1 MKTPHRK
8 WNRDRRKSVPS
19 QIEPLILDEKKMG
32 DCLHRLIP
40 PFVPKTSILA
50 IAKKISRTILILAA
64 VLTALGISALGV
76 FLGYR
81 IVKDHDTVWHYL
93 KNNQTLAVTLT
104 NQKTIQDAAIDD
116 VLNQLTQPGKDLQQ
130 KLIELAVSG
139 YAQRDWH
146 GQSVVVYDETLR
158 STYQLTFENRIVAA
172 IEQAYWIYNNFDL
185 ETERRVY
192 GITTDELI
200 YQKGLKVPGYSPMT
214 LRHVLFE
221 GRRYFPFA
229 LVAGQVAGVDPLRL
243 LKIFEIESNFDEIAV
258 GRNDARVNNDDIGI
272 AQNNLAVL
280 PGLIRD
286 IMNPGSPVYSPFLE
300 FLSLGKDVETGEPL
314 TWKNYLTRLEAEL
327 KGTYNP
333 KKDPTGRYYI
343 NLLKAPHISA
353 FLAAYHLKRDEMY
366 DLYDECMKFYGD
378 NAALLKTELNLDR
391 ELNPSHWTG
400 YTFYNGGPKRWFLMK
415 RFLQLRQKPLA
426 SIGIEFQTELDKRTI
441 SGNLRQA
448 FQNNSLPLPKN
459 ANISIEDKGH
469 KWLIVTHENKKTY
482 RISKKA
488 DTLNISAPIPTQ
500 LEKAVRFTTR
510 RNLVA
515 QRIGEKNEYLKNLAY
530 DSLQDKTIQNDGSL
544 LYGLYDFVDD
554 FDRRPLMYN
563 LNRELAV
570 VPR

>member
-1 MKTPHRK
+1 MGTSLRK
-8 WNRDRRKSVPS
+8 LNRDRRKSVPS
-19 QIEPLILDEKKMG
+19 PIEPLILDEKKMS
-32 DCLHRLIP
+32 DCLNQLIP
-40 PFVPKTSILA
+40 PFVPKTSFLA
-50 IAKKISRTILILAA
+50 IAKKIFGTTLLLASI
-64 VLTALGISALGV
+64 LTALGISALGV

-116 VLNQLTQPGKDLQQ
+116 VLNQFTQPGMDLQQ

-139 YAQRDWH
+139 YAQIDWH
-146 GQSVVVYDETLR
+146 RQSVVVYDETLR
-158 STYQLTFENRIVAA
+158 TTYQLTFEKRIVVA
-172 IEQAYWIYNNFDL
+172 IEQAYGIYNQFDL

-258 GRNDARVNNDDIGI
+258 GRNNNQVNNDDIGI

-286 IMNPGSPVYSPFLE
+286 VMSPDSPVYSPFLE
-300 FLSLGKDVETGEPL
+300 FLSLGRDLETGEPL
-314 TWKNYLTRLEAEL
+314 TWKTYLPRLEAEL

-333 KKDPTGRYYI
+333 EKDPTGRYYI
-343 NLLKAPHISA
+343 NLLKAPHISV
-353 FLAAYHLKRDEMY
+353 FLAAYHLKRDETY
-366 DLYDECMKFYGD
+366 HLYDECMNFYVK
-378 NAALLKTELNLDR
+378 NAAFLRSELNLDR
-391 ELNPSHWTG
+391 DLNPSHWTD
-400 YTFYNGGPKRWFLMK
+400 YTFYNGGPKRWYLMK
-415 RFLQLRQKPLA
+415 RFLQMRQVSLA
-426 SIGIEFQTELDKRTI
+426 NIGLEFQTDLDERKI
-441 SGNLRQA
+441 SENLRQA
-448 FQNNSLPLPKN
+448 FENNGIPLPKN
-459 ANISIEDKGH
+459 VSISIEDKGS
-469 KWLIVTHENKKTY
+469 KWLIADHENQQTY
-482 RISKKA
+482 RIRKNA
-488 DTLNISAPIPTQ
+488 DKLNISAPIPTQ
-500 LEKAVRFTTR
+500 LEKAVHFTKR

-515 QRIGEKNEYLKNLAY
+515 QRIGEKNEFIKSLAY
-530 DSLQDKTIQNDGSL
+530 APLEDKTIQNDGSFR
-544 LYGLYDFVDD
+544 YGLYDFVDD
-554 FDRRPLMYN
+554 FDRRALMYN

>member
-1 MKTPHRK
+1 MRNSPRK
-8 WNRDRRKSVPS
+8 WNRDQRKPVPS
-19 QIEPLILDEKKMG
+19 QIEPLILDEKKMS
-32 DCLHRLIP
+32 DCLNQLIP

-50 IAKKISRTILILAA
+50 IAKKICRTILLLATI
-64 VLTALGISALGV
+64 LTALGISALGV

-104 NQKTIQDAAIDD
+104 NQKTIQNAVIDD

-139 YAQRDWH
+139 YAQSDWH
-146 GQSVVVYDETLR
+146 RQSVVVYDETQR
-158 STYQLTFENRIVAA
+158 AEYQLTFEKRIIAA
-172 IEQAYWIYNNFDL
+172 IEQAYGIYNNFDL

-258 GRNDARVNNDDIGI
+258 GRNDNHVNNDDIGI

-286 IMNPGSPVYSPFLE
+286 IMSPGSPVYSPYLE
-300 FLSLGKDVETGEPL
+300 FLSLGKDHETGEPL
-314 TWKNYLTRLEAEL
+314 TWKDYLTRLEAEL

-353 FLAAYHLKRDEMY
+353 FLAAYHLKRDAAY
-366 DLYDECMKFYGD
+366 DLYDECLNFYGK
-378 NAALLKTELNLDR
+378 NAALLRRELNLDHD
-391 ELNPSHWTG
+391 LNPFHWTD
-400 YTFYNGGPKRWFLMK
+400 YTFYNGGPKRWYLMK
-415 RFLQLRQKPLA
+415 RFLQMRQKSLA
-426 SIGIEFQTELDKRTI
+426 TIGVEFQADLDNRKMTE
-441 SGNLRQA
+441 NLRQT
-448 FQNNSLPLPKN
+448 FKNSGIALPEN
-459 ANISIEDKGH
+459 VNISIEDKGS
-469 KWLIVTHENKKTY
+469 KWLVVNRENRKAY
-482 RISKKA
+482 HIRKKA
-488 DTLNISAPIPTQ
+488 DILSISAPIPTQ
-500 LEKAVRFTTR
+500 LEKAVNFTTR

-515 QRIGEKNEYLKNLAY
+515 QRIGEKNEFLKNLAY
-530 DSLQDKTIQNDGSL
+530 NSLQDKTIQNDGSSR
-544 LYGLYDFVDD
+544 YGLYDFVDE
-554 FDRRPLMYN
+554 FGRRALMYN

-570 VPR
+570 VP

>member
-1 MKTPHRK
+1 MTTPQRK
-8 WNRDRRKSVPS
+8 WNRNRRKSGPS
-19 QIEPLILDEKKMG
+19 QIEPLVLDEKKMG
-32 DCLHRLIP
+32 DCLHKLIP
-40 PFVPKTSILA
+40 PFVPKTSLFA
-50 IAKKISRTILILAA
+50 IAKKTSRIILIIASI
-64 VLTALGISALGV
+64 LTALGISALGV

-116 VLNQLTQPGKDLQQ
+116 VLNQLTQPGMDLQQ

-158 STYQLTFENRIVAA
+158 STYQLTFENRIAAA
-172 IEQAYWIYNNFDL
+172 IEQAYWIYKNFDL

-300 FLSLGKDVETGEPL
+300 FLNLGKDVETGEPL
-314 TWKNYLTRLEAEL
+314 TWTNYLTRLESEL
-327 KGTYNP
+327 KGTFNP
-333 KKDPTGRYYI
+333 TKNPAGRYYI
-343 NLLKAPHISA
+343 NLLKRPHISA

-391 ELNPSHWTG
+391 NLNPSYWTD
-400 YTFYNGGPKRWFLMK
+400 YTFYNGGPKRWYLMK

-426 SIGIEFQTELDKRTI
+426 SIGIEFQTELDKRKI

-459 ANISIEDKGH
+459 AKISIEDKGS
-469 KWLIVTHENKKTY
+469 KWLIVNHENKKTY
-482 RISKKA
+482 RISKNA
-488 DTLNISAPIPTQ
+488 DTLNISAPVPTQ

-530 DSLQDKTIQNDGSL
+530 DSLQDKTIQNDGSI